1 MSDKCFIVIAGTMD
15 NLSFHYACF
24 IAMNLSRS
32 LPNFHFKKICKDA
45 TEWEAWIRAVCKLH
59 GWEHVK
65 PPLIWKQCGISGTKV
80 TYIGDVDK
88 FRGLLLEYYNI
99 RFDLTREEL
108 ELLKTDLLRV
118 SKLEKKARLTIIPS
132 YILVLSLCRHTK
144 QNGKLGL
151 ETSEN
156 EYRRVTIVGA
166 ARSLCLDLIPQ
177 LMTVKE
183 LHLSR
188 GIVLSLYD
196 EPENLSK
203 LERITNDIKNVDES
217 LNAITIIRDISN
229 GLRDCDILLFLED
242 ITREEC
248 EEHDTWYQRN
258 YDRMKTLSRQI
269 NEYASCHIKIV
280 FCSMGATCLCATIL
294 RNLVAKLPE
303 TSIVVVSAQYGLEV
317 IGDITESLGTD
328 RRDFGCPPV
337 WGFLGAV
344 SATIYRVSQFVDVC
358 HMVQKCNAYSM
369 RNGDT
374 LEAKESVT
382 SKLLGVEQAELK
394 WFCSFKDNK
403 NLYEDYLRRRVTT
416 QHQANP
422 QKENL
427 RKCRAICDLLKLW
440 YKESVGDE
448 IIALGISSDGS
459 FGIPSGIVFSQPA
472 CLKISDDGTRVWVPC
487 DDFPLPDMP
496 VSVFRNLI
504 ATAVEITRRLM
515 SADKV

>member
-99 RFDLTREEL
+99 RFDLTRGIGII
-108 ELLKTDLLRV
+108 KNGSAAR
-118 SKLEKKARLTIIPS
+118 KQIGEKGTVNNS
-132 YILVLSLCRHTK
+132 ILYSCTLVMQAHEVERK
-144 QNGKLGL
+144 IGRL
-151 ETSEN
+151 ETEN

-166 ARSLCLDLIPQ
+166 GRSLCLDLIPQ

-217 LNAITIIRDISN
+217 SNAITIIQDVSN
-229 GLRDCDILLFLED
+229 GLRDCDILIFLED

-248 EEHDTWYQRN
+248 EEHDNWYQRN
-258 YDRMKTLSRQI
+258 YDRMKTLSQQI

-280 FCSMGATCLCATIL
+280 FCFTGAACLCATIL

-344 SATIYRVSQFVDVC
+344 SDYLCVSQFVDVC
-358 HMVQKCNAYSM
+358 HMVQKCNAYSL

-394 WFCSFKDNK
+394 WFCAFKDNE

>member
-24 IAMNLSRS
+24 IAMNLSKS

-45 TEWEAWIRAVCKLH
+45 TEWEAWIRAICKLH

-108 ELLKTDLLRV
+108 ELLKTDLLRAHEV
-118 SKLEKKARLTIIPS
+118 ERKIGR
-132 YILVLSLCRHTK
+132 
-144 QNGKLGL
+144 L

-166 ARSLCLDLIPQ
+166 DRSLCLDLIPQ

-188 GIVLSLYD
+188 GIVFSLYD

-217 LNAITIIRDISN
+217 LNAITIIQDISN
-229 GLRDCDILLFLED
+229 GLRDCDILIFLED

-258 YDRMKTLSRQI
+258 YDRMKTLSKQI

-280 FCSMGATCLCATIL
+280 FCSTGAMCLCATIL

-337 WGFLGAV
+337 WGFLG
-344 SATIYRVSQFVDVC
+344 ISQFVDVC
-358 HMVQKCNAYSM
+358 HMVQKCNAYSL

-427 RKCRAICDLLKLW
+427 RKCRAICDLVKIW
-440 YKESVGDE
+440 YKESVDDE

-515 SADKV
+515 SADKI